1 MKKMISLLVVSCFCL
16 SIIVFGADDL
26 SNAGKKLKS
35 LTTESQ
41 QRAAGLT
48 EEELCALVDE
58 IIEITIEECR
68 QTPDC
73 EEPSKEDVA
82 AGKKEVSELILN
94 NPQALEETTD
104 SSGKIDIE
112 KLIVILKK
120 QSGAETDTLIA
131 ETNIIILKTA
141 ISLYEL
147 DNGFYPSTSQGL
159 SALIERPNSNPK
171 PTGWNGPYI
180 KEIPEDPWENPYHYV
195 YPGIHNTD
203 TFDLSSYGLD
213 EIESDDDITNW
224 Q

>member
-1 MKKMISLLVVSCFCL
+1 MKKMVGFLVVSCFCL
-16 SIIVFGADDL
+16 SMIVFGADDL
-26 SNAGKKLKS
+26 SSAGKKLKPFGKK
-35 LTTESQ
+35 SQ
-41 QRAAGLT
+41 QGAAGLT
-48 EEELCALVDE
+48 EEELEALVGE
-58 IIEITIEECR
+58 IIEITIDECR

-82 AGKKEVSELILN
+82 AGTEEVRGLLLE
-94 NPQALEETTD
+94 NPQMLKEAKD
-104 SSGKIDIE
+104 SDGKIDPA
-112 KLIVILKK
+112 KLIEILEN
-120 QSGAETDTLIA
+120 QSRAKTYILIA

-141 ISLYEL
+141 MSLYEL
-147 DNGFYPSTSQGL
+147 DNGFYPSTGQGL
-159 SALIERPNSNPK
+159 SALVERPNSNPK
-171 PTGWNGPYI
+171 LTGWNGPYI